1 MTVALLSI
9 ALFVLLALSFL
20 AAGTETGLYSIHPL
34 RVRLRAE
41 AGDRGSRVLARLF
54 NRPVVIVVTVL
65 VLVNMVEMG
74 AGYVGQRICV
84 ELGVESEELVSFL
97 FLTPLFFV
105 FGEALPKNV
114 FRLEAD
120 RIVPRL
126 APGLAVLITLFRPL
140 TILLE
145 LLLRLPFFREGD
157 EKKVDVFTR
166 PGLTDALSGPAAEDA
181 LSATQRTLVG
191 NVVGATAGFVR
202 SAMVPLSK
210 VARMRSEFGLAAAS
224 AVAREAPDRRFLV
237 EGDGGRILGM
247 VHLYDILLHRDP
259 NVVVGDCLRPL
270 PAVREDD
277 SVMAAIEH
285 LRAEESQMALVTDA
299 AGAVVGAVTL
309 RDLLDPIIGGSKRW

>member
-1 MTVALLSI
+1 MTTLLLVL
-9 ALFVLLALSFL
+9 ALLALLAVSFL

-65 VLVNMVEMG
+65 VLVNLVEMG
-74 AGYVGQRICV
+74 AGFVGQRLCL
-84 ELGVESEELVSFL
+84 ELGIESEELVSL
-97 FLTPLFFV
+97 LILTPLFFV

-126 APGLAVLITLFRPL
+126 APLLSFLIVVLRPL

-145 LLLRLPFFREGD
+145 LILRLPFFRESD
-157 EKKVDVFTR
+157 ERKVDVFTR

-202 SAMVPLSK
+202 SALVPLAQ
-210 VARMRSEFGLAAAS
+210 VARLRAELGVEAAS
-224 AVAREAPDRRFLV
+224 AVARETPARRFLV
-237 EGDGGRILGM
+237 EDSSGGIIGM

-259 NVVVGDCLRPL
+259 SVVVRDCLRPL
-270 PAVREDD
+270 PSVREDA

-285 LRAEESQMALVTDA
+285 LRAEESQMALVVDGE
-299 AGAVVGAVTL
+299 GAPLGAVTL

>member
-1 MTVALLSI
+1 MTAAVLLFV
-9 ALFVLLALSFL
+9 LFVLLAISFL

-65 VLVNMVEMG
+65 VLVNLVEMG
-74 AGYVGQRICV
+74 AGYVGQRICL
-84 ELGVESEELVSFL
+84 EFGIESEELVSL
-97 FLTPLFFV
+97 LVLTPLFFV

-126 APGLAVLITLFRPL
+126 APVLSVLIVLLRPL

-145 LLLRLPFFREGD
+145 MILRLPFFREGD
-157 EKKVDVFTR
+157 ERKVDVFTR

-202 SAMVPLSK
+202 SASVPLAK
-210 VARMRSEFGLAAAS
+210 VPRMRFDMGLAEATAI
-224 AVAREAPDRRFLV
+224 ARENPARRFVV
-237 EGDGGRILGM
+237 EGEDGRIVGM

-259 NVVVGDCLRPL
+259 GVVVRDCLRPL
-270 PAVREDD
+270 PSVREDA

-285 LRAEESQMALVTDA
+285 LRAEESQMALVVDA
-299 AGAVVGAVTL
+299 SDQVLGAVTL
-309 RDLLDPIIGGSKRW
+309 RDLLDPIIGGSNRW